1 MFDLNR
7 DPYELE
13 NLAFRRVFLAERK
26 RLHELL
32 ARRIADT
39 GDRFTLPKI

>member
-13 NLAFRRVFLAERK
+13 NLAFRRVFLAERQ
-26 RLHELL
+26 RLQRLL
-32 ARRIADT
+32 ARWIADT
-39 GDRFTLPKI
+39 GDRFTLPKT